1 MSNSSYFQNNIK
13 FVGLSEE
20 LNPTAKAFRQGVS
33 STVET
38 KAIIGGKEHEMRFTS
53 VPLKDGKGDIVA
65 AFEIFVDE
73 TETKRAMRRAEKLVA
88 YQQNQTDKVVE
99 ALRQLSE
106 GNVNFSLELDPPDED
121 TQVTYNS
128 FMQIVNAIKTTS
140 NTIATLSSDANTLA
154 QAANNGRL
162 DVRAD
167 ASKHKGE
174 YRKIIDGF
182 NNALDNVVRPLNV
195 AAEYIDRIS
204 KGELVTIEENFVGDF
219 NEVKENV
226 NTLVKNLRHF
236 VNEVKRVTDEHLNG
250 EIDVTLDEEKVT
262 GFYLDMNVS
271 VKKLVNY
278 HIDNILHFLE
288 ISKSYGEGDLTVKCK
303 RLPGKQSIANES
315 LDKIQNNLQSVVNEL
330 QKVIDATKNG
340 ELNIRCDADKF
351 KGAYKNILSGFNE
364 SLDSVINP
372 LQDTASYLEQIAK
385 GIIPPI
391 LTKDVK
397 GEFNLM
403 KNNLNMLINILNSL
417 LQETGILINAI
428 GIGNLEMRGN
438 ANKFQGAWNELVKSL
453 NEIMQQV
460 EAPIK
465 DIFDILKRV
474 AVNDYTVKVTK
485 NYQGIW
491 DELKKSTNETMSRLE
506 HVLEIV
512 KNISV
517 GKLDKLAEL
526 KAVGKRSAAD
536 ELVPSFIK
544 LMEALELM
552 AEDVR
557 MLTNSAIEGNLEVR
571 ADASKHYGIYKE
583 IVSGFN
589 ETLDAI
595 IAPIEEAGRVLN
607 TMATGDLTAKVTGNY
622 KGDHKKLQ
630 DSINTLVDAF
640 SDLIAR
646 ILNSVETTAS
656 AAIQISSTAD
666 TMATSSQEQ
675 SAQTEEVASAIEE
688 MARTI
693 TENANNAQRTAE
705 MARQNRDV
713 AKEGGEIVEHT
724 VSKMSDIAKVVKES
738 ADNIEKLGESSK
750 QIGEIISVIDDIAD
764 QTNLLALNAAIEAA
778 RAGEQGRGF
787 AVVADEVRKLA
798 ERTTEA
804 TKQIAD
810 MIKGIQRDTENA
822 VRMMQN
828 GNAEVTNGIQLAD
841 KAGAALKAIVDS
853 STHLLD
859 MISQIATASEEQAA
873 TGEQITK
880 NVAMISE
887 VAQDSSR
894 RITEIAHSADD
905 LSRLTDELRGLVA
918 QFKIMQ
924 SELGYTPKRSLSSK
938 SNKYLADKN

>member
-204 KGELVTIEENFVGDF
+204 KGDIPPKITDEYKGDF
-219 NEVKENV
+219 NE
-226 NTLVKNLRHF
+226 
-236 VNEVKRVTDEHLNG
+236 
-250 EIDVTLDEEKVT
+250 
-262 GFYLDMNVS
+262 
-271 VKKLVNY
+271 
-278 HIDNILHFLE
+278 
-288 ISKSYGEGDLTVKCK
+288 
-303 RLPGKQSIANES
+303 
-315 LDKIQNNLQSVVNEL
+315 
-330 QKVIDATKNG
+330 
-340 ELNIRCDADKF
+340 
-351 KGAYKNILSGFNE
+351 
-364 SLDSVINP
+364 
-372 LQDTASYLEQIAK
+372 
-385 GIIPPI
+385 
-391 LTKDVK
+391 
-397 GEFNLM
+397 M
-403 KNNLNMLINILNSL
+403 KNNLNNVIDILNAL
-417 LQETGILINAI
+417 LQEAGVLINAI
-428 GIGNLEMRGN
+428 GVGNLEVRGN
-438 ANKFQGAWNELVKSL
+438 INKFQGAWNELVKSL

-460 EAPIK
+460 ETPIK
-465 DIFDILKRV
+465 DIVDILKRV

-491 DELKKSTNETMSRLE
+491 DELKKSTNETMARLE
-506 HVLEIV
+506 HALEIV

-810 MIKGIQRDTENA
+810 MINGIQRDTENA

-887 VAQDSSR
+887 VAQDTSR

>member
-140 NTIATLSSDANTLA
+140 STIATLSSDANTLA

-204 KGELVTIEENFVGDF
+204 KGDIPPKITDEYKGDF
-219 NEVKENV
+219 NE
-226 NTLVKNLRHF
+226 
-236 VNEVKRVTDEHLNG
+236 
-250 EIDVTLDEEKVT
+250 
-262 GFYLDMNVS
+262 
-271 VKKLVNY
+271 
-278 HIDNILHFLE
+278 
-288 ISKSYGEGDLTVKCK
+288 
-303 RLPGKQSIANES
+303 
-315 LDKIQNNLQSVVNEL
+315 
-330 QKVIDATKNG
+330 
-340 ELNIRCDADKF
+340 
-351 KGAYKNILSGFNE
+351 
-364 SLDSVINP
+364 
-372 LQDTASYLEQIAK
+372 
-385 GIIPPI
+385 
-391 LTKDVK
+391 
-397 GEFNLM
+397 M
-403 KNNLNMLINILNSL
+403 KNNLNNVIDILNAL
-417 LQETGILINAI
+417 LQEAGVLINAI
-428 GIGNLEMRGN
+428 GVGNLEVRGN
-438 ANKFQGAWNELVKSL
+438 INKFQGAWNELVKSL

-460 EAPIK
+460 ETPIK
-465 DIFDILKRV
+465 DIVDILKRV

-491 DELKKSTNETMSRLE
+491 DELKKSTNETMARLE
-506 HVLEIV
+506 HALEIV

-887 VAQDSSR
+887 VAQDTSR

>member
-20 LNPTAKAFRQGVS
+20 LNPTAKAFRQGVT

-38 KAIIGGKEHEMRFTS
+38 KAIVGGKEHELRYTAF
-53 VPLKDGKGDIVA
+53 PLKDGKGDIVA

-73 TETKRAMRRAEKLVA
+73 TDTKRAMRRAEKLA
-88 YQQNQTDKVVE
+88 LYQQSQTDKVVE
-99 ALRQLSE
+99 ALKQLSE
-106 GNVNFSLELDPPDED
+106 GNVNFSIELDPPDED
-121 TQVTYNS
+121 TQATYNS

-140 NTIATLSSDANTLA
+140 NTIATLATDANTLA
-154 QAANNGRL
+154 QAASDGRL

-195 AAEYIDRIS
+195 AAEYVDRIS
-204 KGELVTIEENFVGDF
+204 KGDIPPKITDEYKGDF
-219 NEVKENV
+219 NE
-226 NTLVKNLRHF
+226 
-236 VNEVKRVTDEHLNG
+236 
-250 EIDVTLDEEKVT
+250 
-262 GFYLDMNVS
+262 
-271 VKKLVNY
+271 
-278 HIDNILHFLE
+278 
-288 ISKSYGEGDLTVKCK
+288 
-303 RLPGKQSIANES
+303 
-315 LDKIQNNLQSVVNEL
+315 
-330 QKVIDATKNG
+330 
-340 ELNIRCDADKF
+340 
-351 KGAYKNILSGFNE
+351 
-364 SLDSVINP
+364 
-372 LQDTASYLEQIAK
+372 
-385 GIIPPI
+385 
-391 LTKDVK
+391 
-397 GEFNLM
+397 M
-403 KNNLNMLINILNSL
+403 KNNLNNVIDILNAL

-428 GIGNLEMRGN
+428 GVGNLDVRGKE
-438 ANKFQGAWNELVKSL
+438 NKFQGAWQELVKSL
-453 NEIMQQV
+453 NEIMLQV
-460 EAPIK
+460 ETPIK
-465 DIFDILKRV
+465 DIVDILKRV

-491 DELKKSTNETMSRLE
+491 DELKKSTNEVMGRLE
-506 HVLEIV
+506 HILDIV
-512 KNISV
+512 KNISF
-517 GKLDKLAEL
+517 GNFKNLAEL

-536 ELVPSFIK
+536 EMIPSFIK
-544 LMEALELM
+544 LMEALESM
-552 AEDVR
+552 ADDVR
-557 MLTNSAIEGNLEVR
+557 MLANSAIEGQLDVR
-571 ADASKHYGIYKE
+571 ADANKHYGIYKE
-583 IVSGFN
+583 IVAGFN

-705 MARQNRDV
+705 MARQNRDI
-713 AKEGGEIVEHT
+713 AKEGGEIVENT
-724 VSKMSDIAKVVKES
+724 VAKMSDIAKVVKES

-804 TKQIAD
+804 TKQIAE

-828 GNAEVTNGIQLAD
+828 GNSEVTNGIQLAD

-924 SELGYTPKRSLSSK
+924 NELGYTPQRSLSSK
-938 SNKYLADKN
+938 SHKYLADKN

>member
-204 KGELVTIEENFVGDF
+204 KGDIPPKITDEYKGDF
-219 NEVKENV
+219 NE
-226 NTLVKNLRHF
+226 
-236 VNEVKRVTDEHLNG
+236 
-250 EIDVTLDEEKVT
+250 
-262 GFYLDMNVS
+262 
-271 VKKLVNY
+271 
-278 HIDNILHFLE
+278 
-288 ISKSYGEGDLTVKCK
+288 
-303 RLPGKQSIANES
+303 
-315 LDKIQNNLQSVVNEL
+315 
-330 QKVIDATKNG
+330 
-340 ELNIRCDADKF
+340 
-351 KGAYKNILSGFNE
+351 
-364 SLDSVINP
+364 
-372 LQDTASYLEQIAK
+372 
-385 GIIPPI
+385 
-391 LTKDVK
+391 
-397 GEFNLM
+397 M
-403 KNNLNMLINILNSL
+403 KNNLNNVIDILNAL
-417 LQETGILINAI
+417 LQEAGVLINAI
-428 GIGNLEMRGN
+428 GVGNLEVRGN
-438 ANKFQGAWNELVKSL
+438 INKFQGAWRELVGSL
-453 NEIMQQV
+453 NDIMQQV

-465 DIFDILKRV
+465 DIVDILKRV

-491 DELKKSTNETMSRLE
+491 DELKKSTNETMARLE
-506 HVLEIV
+506 HILEIV

-517 GKLDKLAEL
+517 GNFKNLVEL

-536 ELVPSFIK
+536 EMIPSFIK

-887 VAQDSSR
+887 VAQDTSR

>member
-204 KGELVTIEENFVGDF
+204 KGDIPPKITDEYKGDF
-219 NEVKENV
+219 NE
-226 NTLVKNLRHF
+226 
-236 VNEVKRVTDEHLNG
+236 
-250 EIDVTLDEEKVT
+250 
-262 GFYLDMNVS
+262 
-271 VKKLVNY
+271 
-278 HIDNILHFLE
+278 
-288 ISKSYGEGDLTVKCK
+288 
-303 RLPGKQSIANES
+303 
-315 LDKIQNNLQSVVNEL
+315 
-330 QKVIDATKNG
+330 
-340 ELNIRCDADKF
+340 
-351 KGAYKNILSGFNE
+351 
-364 SLDSVINP
+364 
-372 LQDTASYLEQIAK
+372 
-385 GIIPPI
+385 
-391 LTKDVK
+391 
-397 GEFNLM
+397 M
-403 KNNLNMLINILNSL
+403 KNNLNNVIDILNAL
-417 LQETGILINAI
+417 LQEAGVLINAI
-428 GIGNLEMRGN
+428 GVGNLEVRGN
-438 ANKFQGAWNELVKSL
+438 INKFQGAWRELVGSL
-453 NEIMQQV
+453 NDIMQQV

-465 DIFDILKRV
+465 DIVDILKRV

-506 HVLEIV
+506 LVLEIV

-887 VAQDSSR
+887 VAQDTSR

>member
-204 KGELVTIEENFVGDF
+204 KGDIPPKITDEYKGDF
-219 NEVKENV
+219 NE
-226 NTLVKNLRHF
+226 
-236 VNEVKRVTDEHLNG
+236 
-250 EIDVTLDEEKVT
+250 
-262 GFYLDMNVS
+262 
-271 VKKLVNY
+271 
-278 HIDNILHFLE
+278 
-288 ISKSYGEGDLTVKCK
+288 
-303 RLPGKQSIANES
+303 
-315 LDKIQNNLQSVVNEL
+315 
-330 QKVIDATKNG
+330 
-340 ELNIRCDADKF
+340 
-351 KGAYKNILSGFNE
+351 
-364 SLDSVINP
+364 
-372 LQDTASYLEQIAK
+372 
-385 GIIPPI
+385 
-391 LTKDVK
+391 
-397 GEFNLM
+397 M
-403 KNNLNMLINILNSL
+403 KNNLNNVIDILNAL
-417 LQETGILINAI
+417 LQEAGVLINAI
-428 GIGNLEMRGN
+428 GVGNLEVRGN
-438 ANKFQGAWNELVKSL
+438 INKFQGAWNELVKSL

-460 EAPIK
+460 ETPIK
-465 DIFDILKRV
+465 DIVDILKRV

-491 DELKKSTNETMSRLE
+491 DELKKSTNETMARLE
-506 HVLEIV
+506 HALEIV

-536 ELVPSFIK
+536 ELMPSFIK

-887 VAQDSSR
+887 VAQDTSR